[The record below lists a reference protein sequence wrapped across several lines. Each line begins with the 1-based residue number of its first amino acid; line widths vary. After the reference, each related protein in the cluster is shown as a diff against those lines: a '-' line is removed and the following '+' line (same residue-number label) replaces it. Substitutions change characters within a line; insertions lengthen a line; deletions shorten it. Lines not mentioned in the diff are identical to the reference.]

1 LQVGEAKGSSS
12 HRAVVG
18 SIATTGLAAAPHR
31 RENHGRRMSRP
42 SELQLPIRAAT
53 ETAAAHGVA
62 ADRCDILQDGHTLV
76 LRLSESLVARVV
88 TDRDGPR
95 QGGEWFA
102 RESAVACHLA
112 RHGAPV
118 IPMHPD
124 IPPGPHERLGY
135 TLNFWQ
141 FVTAID
147 AEPAPEEIGST
158 LHHCHRV
165 LRAFKE
171 PLPELGI
178 LFETLEL
185 LEAPA
190 PRTMLSA
197 SEIGLLRDRLST
209 SLAALRA
216 FPMQPLHG
224 DAHRGNLMSTTR
236 GLLWTDWEDTF
247 LGPVDHLER
256 AHSRR
261 APRHR
266 RWYSRRLS
274 PRRRSDRRRR
284 AAPKLDRPRRS
295 DERMVSYPLPR
306 PLAGAAGETK
316 TPPRLARRREAL
328 TPRPRKI
335 PIHTGAATRCG
346 RTSGRPARRGI

>member
-1 LQVGEAKGSSS
+1 
-12 HRAVVG
+12 
-18 SIATTGLAAAPHR
+18 
-31 RENHGRRMSRP
+31 MSRP

-247 LGPVDHLER
+247 LGPVEWDLASIIWNARILDEDHATADGILD
-256 AHSRR
+256 AYRR
-261 APRHR
+261 AGGAIDGAALHQ
-266 RWYSRRLS
+266 SLIA
-274 PRRRSDRRRR
+274 R
-284 AAPKLDRPRRS
+284 AAVMS
-295 DERMVSYPLPR
+295 AWYPILYPD
-306 PLAGAAGETK
+306 PSPE
-316 TPPRLARRREAL
+316 RREKL
-328 TPRPRKI
+328 RLRLDWL
-335 PIHTGAATRCG
+335 AAAK
-346 RTSGRPARRGI
+346 P